1 MRVPL
6 ADSVGPVPFTARKYP
21 SDLTTYSVGGDERR
35 FKPDTLRIKVSES
48 LTAGNAWTG
57 LFRFSKSED
66 CADTAAILSSETVPT
81 LGEPTPLNAARD
93 SFEVLVDNTPGVRI
107 PLAGDCIFL
116 ERDGRFTDLSGNRPG
131 RLGVPLDGNNPRQ
144 IIRDMA
150 GYPPVAGLNPNGNI
164 YIVANSNDPKS
175 GSVVKTNPNGDIVW
189 IPPVDWKPGNSYNP
203 KIDVNINTRPGDGV
217 VEAQG
222 LRVLPAQQSS
232 PCVRWVRRSPP
243 NLPNNLR
250 SAIG

>member
-1 MRVPL
+1 
-6 ADSVGPVPFTARKYP
+6 
-21 SDLTTYSVGGDERR
+21 
-35 FKPDTLRIKVSES
+35 
-48 LTAGNAWTG
+48 
-57 LFRFSKSED
+57 
-66 CADTAAILSSETVPT
+66 
-81 LGEPTPLNAARD
+81 
-93 SFEVLVDNTPGVRI
+93 VDNTPGVRI

-222 LRVLPAQQSS
+222 LRVLPRGISVVQVITSGRYIAHITLYDNLGHF
-232 PCVRWVRRSPP
+232 VRSWKQKFGFDGELRNSYRITDKGVRSFLVWDRKDTEGQKAGQGVYVWKVHFELEE
-243 NLPNNLR
+243 NKQELR
-250 SAIG
+250 ITRTGVVRD